1 MHLPKNRFR
10 RRGAKKATKRPG
22 APGGVLE
29 GARLTFRAELMPG
42 RDAAERTFTVA
53 RVLAHARV
61 ELIGL
66 SGQHALTEFEPV
78 H

>member
-1 MHLPKNRFR
+1 MRLPRSRLRRADTPEKNKSLNDLDRV
-10 RRGAKKATKRPG
+10 A
-22 APGGVLE
+22 E
-29 GARLTFRAELMPG
+29 GSRLTFRAELMPG

-53 RVLAHARV
+53 RVLANTRV

-66 SGQHALTEFEPV
+66 SGQHTLTEFEPV

>member
-1 MHLPKNRFR
+1 MRLPKNRFR
-10 RRGAKKATKRPG
+10 RRAEKTAERPDS
-22 APGGVLE
+22 PGGMTE

-61 ELIGL
+61 ELVGL

>member
-1 MHLPKNRFR
+1 MRLPKNRFR
-10 RRGAKKATKRPG
+10 RAS
-22 APGGVLE
+22 APGEHQSRDELDRVAE

-53 RVLAHARV
+53 RVLANTRV

-66 SGQHALTEFEPV
+66 SGQHTLTEFEPV

>member
-10 RRGAKKATKRPG
+10 RWGAKTKKQLIAADR
-22 APGGVLE
+22 VTE

-66 SGQHALTEFEPV
+66 GGQHALTEFEPV

>member
-1 MHLPKNRFR
+1 MRLPKNRFR
-10 RRGAKKATKRPG
+10 RRGAETKTQPG
-22 APGGVLE
+22 EHARVAE

-61 ELIGL
+61 ELVGL
-66 SGQHALTEFEPV
+66 SGQHALTEFEPA

>member
-1 MHLPKNRFR
+1 MRLSKNSFR
-10 RRGAKKATKRPG
+10 RRGAKTKQQS
-22 APGGVLE
+22 APDRVLE
-29 GARLTFRAELMPG
+29 GSRLTFRAELMPG

-66 SGQHALTEFEPV
+66 GGQHALTEFEPV